1 MPNGKGPVGCRWQL
15 AAEAIHIF
23 VVPSTIIAQGTMGPM
38 SDLKVANP
46 PEGSE
51 SKGNLLSRVN
61 VLLLLVAIVLGE
73 CLMAYLL
80 IPSESEA
87 KGTLGLQANVQ
98 PASMEGP
105 KDTPETHSS
114 LGLDLVEIDLDSH
127 SITVTDAATGSTWRV
142 DFKLYGLTTKEDE
155 QELMTLLPRVSK
167 RLRERIDTVIRESDP
182 NDLTEPGLG
191 LIKRKISAKVN
202 EALGKPLLRGVAIND
217 FFFFEH

>member
-1 MPNGKGPVGCRWQL
+1 M
-15 AAEAIHIF
+15 A
-23 VVPSTIIAQGTMGPM
+23 
-38 SDLKVANP
+38 DLNAANP

-51 SKGNLLSRVN
+51 TGRSLLSRVN
-61 VLLLLVAIVLGE
+61 VLLFLVAIVLGE
-73 CLMAYLL
+73 CLVAYLL

-87 KGTLGLQANVQ
+87 KDGLNLQAPVQ
-98 PASMEGP
+98 PAALETP
-105 KDTPETHSS
+105 KEPAEPPSS

-142 DFKLYGLTTKEDE
+142 DFKLYGLAAAADE
-155 QELMTLLPRVSK
+155 QELATLLPRISK

>member
-1 MPNGKGPVGCRWQL
+1 MP
-15 AAEAIHIF
+15 
-23 VVPSTIIAQGTMGPM
+23 
-38 SDLKVANP
+38 DLKDANP
-46 PEGSE
+46 QDGSE
-51 SKGNLLSRVN
+51 PKGNLLSRIN
-61 VLLLLVAIVLGE
+61 VLLMLVAIVLGE
-73 CLMAYLL
+73 CLVAYLL
-80 IPSESEA
+80 IPSESQA
-87 KGTLGLQANVQ
+87 KGTLGLQAPVQ
-98 PASMEGP
+98 PASLEAP
-105 KDTPETHSS
+105 KETPEPHSS

-155 QELMTLLPRVSK
+155 QELMTVLPRVSK

-202 EALGKPLLRGVAIND
+202 EALGKPMLRGVAIND

>member
-1 MPNGKGPVGCRWQL
+1 M
-15 AAEAIHIF
+15 A
-23 VVPSTIIAQGTMGPM
+23 
-38 SDLKVANP
+38 DLNAANP

-51 SKGNLLSRVN
+51 GSRSLLSRVN
-61 VLLLLVAIVLGE
+61 VMLFLVAIVLGE
-73 CLMAYLL
+73 CLVAYLL

-87 KGTLGLQANVQ
+87 KDALSLQAPVQ
-98 PASMEGP
+98 PASLETP
-105 KDTPETHSS
+105 KEATPAEPHSS

-127 SITVTDAATGSTWRV
+127 SITVTDAATSSTWRV
-142 DFKLYGLTTKEDE
+142 DFKLYGLAAPEDE
-155 QELMTLLPRVSK
+155 QELATLLPRISK

-217 FFFFEH
+217 FF